1 MNIHFPKQ
9 VPAILLSVTTV
20 CAISLSFFAL
30 SSGWTTI
37 FQNVYY
43 FPIII
48 ACAFYYYRGFLFS
61 IVLSLFYFIC
71 IFIYTQDPSVLVG
84 AGIRVVIFI
93 LVAGTITY
101 LSILKER
108 ATSELA
114 KRNFELQAAY
124 EQIQSSEE
132 ELKEQL
138 EEIYT
143 AQQEIDEQE
152 HTFRL
157 LFENNIAG
165 IALHEIIC
173 DDTKTPVDY
182 RFIDV
187 NPAFVQQTGLKKEE
201 IIGKTVREVLP
212 GTEQY
217 WIEIYG
223 KVALTGITA
232 HFENYSRELNKY
244 FEVTAYSPRQG
255 QFATLVQDVTERIQK
270 EIRLKETNEYL
281 ENLITYANV
290 PILVWDASF
299 HITRANHSFELLSG
313 WSADDL
319 RGKTLEILFP
329 PESASHLMQ
338 LIRTNQGGFRWDT
351 VRIPIQHRE
360 GGTKYLVWNSATI
373 SDTEGNPIATI
384 AQGRDITQE
393 ILLEQEKEQLTLQI
407 QENIAKLAILNDG
420 IRNPLSIIT
429 TLTEM
434 AGNKEYETLVYEQV
448 TRINEMIQNLD
459 KEWVKSVKI
468 LDYLRKYHHI
478 NKELDTHERVACT
491 PEIPDGKNI
500 DDVCNTLLQFDYLRA
515 GEDFF
520 GWTVRYI
527 QETLFADYVSVDYV
541 TGENIA
547 RTHTAPSENRQEE
560 SEVFQISDT
569 LLNQVAGKCICIFDH
584 DVHRSFPD
592 DPLLQKLKTDCYIG
606 VTIWSHTGTPVGVL
620 SVLWQTA
627 PQHIRR
633 AEILLKIIS
642 IRVSG
647 EIERMRADQQ
657 LKENEILNLEKY
669 RHIFED
675 ATIGIFQTTPDGEI
689 LMINDAMARMFGYEN
704 QDEIARLNIRV
715 EQNLYHNPEQRRELL
730 DELASGKPVFFKQ
743 ITFRKKDG
751 TLFTGS
757 VNARSITDDTGRII
771 RYEGTILDI
780 TEHKRIEQAIAE
792 SEERFHKILDLVPD
806 LISIHDPDMNIVY
819 SNWNGF
825 GRVPSDL
832 RKPGLK
838 CYFVYRGLDC
848 VCPDCLAGTVL
859 KTKKP
864 IETEIKIPEGLWIDL
879 RVIPL
884 LDDQG
889 EVILF
894 MEWVRD
900 ITEKKLAE
908 EELLEERQRL
918 ASIIAGTRAGTWEW
932 NIKTGEVIIN
942 SLWAEMLGY
951 SKEELSPV
959 TIQTLERLTH
969 PEDLPLVY
977 QKFREHFDKKSPYY
991 EAEFRM
997 IHKNGQIVYIL
1008 DRGRV
1013 LTFAD
1018 DGSPHMMYGTHINI
1032 TEKKNAELEL
1042 FEANRKLHLL
1052 SDITRHDI
1060 RNALSSLLI
1069 FLDRIRLSSSVTDIQ
1084 NDIDRI
1090 EQIAQLIQKAIEF
1103 THDYQN
1109 IGVKKAVWHD
1119 IETMLQSVPDQIHTP
1134 GIKFTNTVSGIEIY
1148 ADPLLERAIYN
1159 IIENALRY
1167 GGQGISEI
1175 RSYGICTSDDES
1187 FSWVIEDD
1195 GVGIKE
1201 NEKPYLF
1208 EHGYGKNTGFGLF
1221 FTREILTITGISIEE
1236 NGISGSGARFE
1247 IHIPPGKWRRKK

>member
-1 MNIHFPKQ
+1 MNIHIPKQ
-9 VPAILLSVTTV
+9 APPILLSVTTA
-20 CAISLSFFAL
+20 CAIGLSFYAL
-30 SSGWTTI
+30 LSGWTTI

-48 ACAFYYYRGFLFS
+48 ACAFYYVRGFLFS
-61 IVLSLFYFIC
+61 VFLSLVYLGC
-71 IFIYTQDPSVLVG
+71 ISVYTKDPAVLGG

-101 LSILKER
+101 LSLLKEQ
-108 ATSELA
+108 ATSDLA
-114 KRNFELQAAY
+114 KKNFELQAAY

-138 EEIYT
+138 EEIY
-143 AQQEIDEQE
+143 AAHQEIYKQE

-157 LFENNIAG
+157 LFEHNIAG

-173 DDTKTPVDY
+173 DDTGNPVDY

-187 NPAFVQQTGLKKEE
+187 NPAFLQQTGLKKED

-217 WIEIYG
+217 WIDIYG

-232 HFENYSRELNKY
+232 HFENFSGELDKY
-244 FEVTAYSPRQG
+244 FEVAAYSPRYG
-255 QFATLVQDVTERIQK
+255 QFATVIQDVTERIHN
-270 EIRLKETNEYL
+270 EMRLKETNEFL
-281 ENLITYANV
+281 EKLITYANV
-290 PILVWDASF
+290 PILVWDAAF
-299 HITRANHSFELLSG
+299 HITRVNHSFELLSG
-313 WSADDL
+313 WNADEL
-319 RGKTLEILFP
+319 LGKPLDVLFP
-329 PESASHLMQ
+329 PESVSSSMDLV
-338 LIRTNQGGFRWDT
+338 RTNQEGFRWDT
-351 VRIPIQHRE
+351 VSIPIQHRD
-360 GGTKYLVWNSATI
+360 GKMKYVVWNSATI
-373 SDTEGNPIATI
+373 SNTDGRPIATV
-384 AQGRDITQE
+384 AQGRDVTQE

-420 IRNPLSIIT
+420 IRNPLSIII
-429 TLTEM
+429 TLIEMTE
-434 AGNKEYETLVYEQV
+434 NKQYESLISEQV
-448 TRINEMIQNLD
+448 SRIDEMIRNLD
-459 KEWVKSVKI
+459 IEWINSLKI
-468 LDYLRKYHHI
+468 LEYLRKHHYVGR
-478 NKELDTHERVACT
+478 ELYLHGSKTST
-491 PEIPDGKNI
+491 PG
-500 DDVCNTLLQFDYLRA
+500 CLHHA
-515 GEDFF
+515 G
-520 GWTVRYI
+520 
-527 QETLFADYVSVDYV
+527 
-541 TGENIA
+541 
-547 RTHTAPSENRQEE
+547 
-560 SEVFQISDT
+560 
-569 LLNQVAGKCICIFDH
+569 
-584 DVHRSFPD
+584 
-592 DPLLQKLKTDCYIG
+592 
-606 VTIWSHTGTPVGVL
+606 
-620 SVLWQTA
+620 SVL
-627 PQHIRR
+627 
-633 AEILLKIIS
+633 KGIS
-642 IRVSG
+642 NQDSG
-647 EIERMRADQQ
+647 EIEHILNEQQ
-657 LKENEILNLEKY
+657 QKEPETLNLERY
-669 RHIFED
+669 HQFFED
-675 ATIGIFQTTPDGEI
+675 ATIGIFQISPDGQI
-689 LMINDAMARMFGYEN
+689 LMINDAMARLFGYEN
-704 QDEIARLNIRV
+704 QEEIIRLNIRID
-715 EQNLYHNPEQRRELL
+715 QNLFEKPEDEFKLHY
-730 DELASGKPVFFKQ
+730 ELASGRPVFLKP
-743 ITFRKKDG
+743 ISFRKKDG
-751 TLFTGS
+751 TLFIGS
-757 VNARSITDDTGRII
+757 VNARSVSDDTGRII
-771 RYEGTILDI
+771 RYEGTVLDI
-780 TEHKRIEQAIAE
+780 TEHKRIEQAVAE

-825 GRVPSDL
+825 GHVPSDL
-832 RKPGLK
+832 RKTGTK
-838 CYFVYRGLDC
+838 CYFTYRGLDF
-848 VCPDCLAGTVL
+848 VCPDCLASTVL

-864 IETEIKIPEGLWIDL
+864 VETVVKLPEGLWIDI

-908 EELLEERQRL
+908 EELLEEQQRL

-932 NIKTGEVIIN
+932 NVKTGEVIIN

-951 SKEELSPV
+951 SREELSPI
-959 TIQTLERLTH
+959 TIQTWERLTH
-969 PEDLPLVY
+969 PEDLSY
-977 QKFREHFDKKSPYY
+977 AYEKIREHFDKKSPYY

-997 IHKNGQIVYIL
+997 IHKNGQYVYIL
-1008 DRGRV
+1008 DRGQV
-1013 LTFAD
+1013 LTWAD

-1032 TEKKNAELEL
+1032 TEKKKAEIAL
-1042 FEANRKLHLL
+1042 FEANMKLNLL

-1069 FLDRIRLSSSVTDIQ
+1069 FLDKIRLSSSASDIQ

-1090 EQIAQLIQKAIEF
+1090 EQIAQLIQKAIDF

-1119 IETMLQSVPDQIHTP
+1119 IEALFQSMHEQLHTP
-1134 GIKFTNTVSGIEIY
+1134 AIHFTNTISGIEVY

-1175 RSYGICTSDDES
+1175 RSYGIYTSDDES

-1208 EHGYGKNTGFGLF
+1208 EHGYGNNTGFGLF

-1236 NGISGSGARFE
+1236 NGIFGSGARFE
-1247 IHIPPGKWRRKK
+1247 IHIPPGKWRRKSKSIFE